1 MRRFRHSTRLA
12 VTVLSGT
19 LVMLFVPG
27 APAHAKA
34 AAAGSTYVVGVDM
47 ATPAGHNIAGVD
59 YFPRG
64 DATYPL
70 AVTPG
75 PVINFKW
82 NARHPHQLPT
92 ARVPAPEAFV

>member
-47 ATPAGHNIAGVD
+47 ATPAGHNIPAVD
-59 YFPRG
+59 YFPPG
-64 DATYPL
+64 DVTYPL
-70 AVTPG
+70 AGTPG
-75 PVINFKW
+75 RGLAFKL
-82 NARHPHQLPT
+82 NCVQPDQPPHPRIPSPQ
-92 ARVPAPEAFV
+92 R